1 MKLRIFSLMASLIL
15 LLTACTS
22 IRTASEGKQKAH
34 EPKTKEDIVIAAV
47 GDSLTEG
54 VGDPDG
60 KGYVGKVA
68 DSIRSD
74 KQVKTVDVK
83 NYAVKGNRSDDLL
96 EKLKDKKVQKGIKD
110 ADYVFFTIGGNDLM
124 KVLRQNFLQ
133 LTVEPFQEAEKPYE
147 KR

>member
-60 KGYVGKVA
+60 KDMSA
-68 DSIRSD
+68 RWQIPS
-74 KQVKTVDVK
+74 
-83 NYAVKGNRSDDLL
+83 
-96 EKLKDKKVQKGIKD
+96 VQISKS
-110 ADYVFFTIGGNDLM
+110 
-124 KVLRQNFLQ
+124 
-133 LTVEPFQEAEKPYE
+133 

>member
-1 MKLRIFSLMASLIL
+1 MKLRIFSIMASLIL

-22 IRTASEGKQKAH
+22 IRTSSEGKQKAH
-34 EPKTKEDIVIAAV
+34 ETKTKEHIVIAAV

-60 KGYVGKVA
+60 KGVGKVA

-96 EKLKDKKVQKGIKD
+96 EKLKDKKV
-110 ADYVFFTIGGNDLM
+110 
-124 KVLRQNFLQ
+124 
-133 LTVEPFQEAEKPYE
+133 
-147 KR
+147 